1 MELQSIKDSIDS
13 YGSSIQQRVGERDL
27 LQRQKELY
35 QAEILDI
42 ETKLVLLDK
51 IAVLFNSFGETEQND
66 LKDKIELLVTY
77 GLQSVFQER
86 IEFKIISEIK
96 GKQVVMRFVLK
107 SGDIETDILDAR
119 GGGVAVVA
127 GFILQIIIVFLLKGR
142 VAPIVILDEGLSQLS
157 EGYRVRMASVMKE
170 LVDKTGIQIVLVTH
184 QKEYVDVA
192 DKAYLF
198 EKDKHGYTVVSN
210 MEK

>member
-192 DKAYLF
+192 DKACLF